1 MGKLLTLTRFAIGR
15 ALVHAGLS
23 VMPAGPVRS
32 ELFQLYEVWATR
44 ARDRAIKPYPHPLD
58 ME

>member
-15 ALVHAGLS
+15 ALIHAGLS
-23 VMPAGPVRS
+23 VMPSGRVRS

-44 ARDRAIKPYPHPLD
+44 ARAHGGGEER
-58 ME
+58 